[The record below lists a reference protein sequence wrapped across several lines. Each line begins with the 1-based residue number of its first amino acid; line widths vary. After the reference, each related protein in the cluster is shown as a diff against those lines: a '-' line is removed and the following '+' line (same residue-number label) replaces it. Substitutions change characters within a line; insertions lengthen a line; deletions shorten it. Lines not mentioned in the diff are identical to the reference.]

1 MSNHPDDPFTDRP
14 YNSSQS
20 SRDPPRTHFGNL
32 PTPSHPYPQ
41 RLGNVGAD
49 GGSLPYS
56 SSSTLG
62 QPEAQYARDTQ
73 GPGGYDAHDDEE
85 SRPLNEGQGFSGG
98 FYPPPQ

>member
-20 SRDPPRTHFGNL
+20 SRDPPRAHFGNL